1 MAPRASAFG
10 QYRSAQRAA
19 PLQHLRLKLLLFIGL
34 CALPLYGATQLWL
47 SHWLVW
53 PLAAYGLF
61 SLASFVQYWHDKG
74 RARQGG
80 WRTPESTLQV
90 TALLGGWPG
99 ALLAQQVFRHKTRKL
114 AFQLPFWLLVLAHQ
128 GFWSYWLIADG
139 PLFGAKLLRLL
150 AY

>member
-1 MAPRASAFG
+1 MAPREPAHG
-10 QYRSAQRAA
+10 RHRLLQRTA
-19 PLQHLRLKLLLFIGL
+19 PVQHLRFKLLLFAGL

-47 SHWLVW
+47 SYGVVW

-61 SLASFVQYWHDKG
+61 SLVSFAQYWHDKA
-74 RARQGG
+74 RARQGN
-80 WRTPESTLQV
+80 WRTPESTLQL

-114 AFQLPFWLLVLAHQ
+114 AFQLPFWLLVLVHQ
-128 GFWSYWLIADG
+128 GLWSYWLFADG
-139 PLFGAKLLRLL
+139 PLVGAKLLRLL